1 MMVMSVLKNH
11 SARRRSIAQSCSAL
25 LVLAVGLGLLAHSPQ
40 TSAQV
45 PTQPSA
51 QTAPLVAPIGPI
63 WRSDDGF
70 AFDLKAKKRQK
81 ARQSASGIA
90 CTLNASQ
97 QRVCLVVFDEGLQ
110 AGFATVANGA
120 LHPDANPL
128 QFPGTQVELDGE
140 AAATDGR
147 YIYVAGSHSAKR
159 SDCASNP
166 GSRHVLRVALD
177 PASGRAA
184 SAAPVLDSGRL
195 WPLMQ
200 TLPELQPY
208 TGERKCLGTEP
219 PPKAP
224 KLQGQ
229 QGINIE
235 GLAVQGG
242 RLVFGYRGPV
252 VADAAL
258 TLSVDAKAL
267 FEGGDAKPQVTR
279 LALGAHR
286 GIRDM
291 VAVSDG
297 ILLLAGPDD
306 DGASSTVGWAVFHWN
321 GQPSKSLVQ
330 PKLLARLDLSA
341 VKTRTCD
348 ANLKPEALT
357 VLSETPQGYQAL
369 VLSDGLCDGG
379 PLLFQLPK

>member
-1 MMVMSVLKNH
+1 MIPITATQVL
-11 SARRRSIAQSCSAL
+11 SAQSRSTGTACSAL
-25 LVLAVGLGLLAHSPQ
+25 LALAAGLWLLGHSPLA
-40 TSAQV
+40 SA
-45 PTQPSA
+45 QPSA
-51 QTAPLVAPIGPI
+51 QTAPLVAPSGPI
-63 WRSDDGF
+63 WGSGGGF
-70 AFDLKAKKRQK
+70 SFDLKAKKRQK

-110 AGFATVANGA
+110 AGFATLTDGA
-120 LHPDANPL
+120 LRPDAKAL
-128 QFPGTQVELDGE
+128 QFPGNQLELDGE

-147 YIYVAGSHSAKR
+147 YVYVTGSHSAKR
-159 SDCASNP
+159 GDCASNP
-166 GSRHVLRVALD
+166 GSRHVLRLELD
-177 PASGRAA
+177 PVTGRAA
-184 SAAPVLDSGRL
+184 PTAVLDTGRL
-195 WPLMQ
+195 WALMQ

-208 TGERKCLGTEP
+208 VGERKCLGTES

-229 QGINIE
+229 QGVNIE

-242 RLVFGYRGPV
+242 RLVFGFRGPV
-252 VADAAL
+252 IAGAAV
-258 TLSVDAKAL
+258 TLAVDAQAL
-267 FEGGDAKPQVTR
+267 FVGGDAKPQVTQ

-306 DGASSTVGWAVFHWN
+306 DGASNTVGWAVFHWN
-321 GQPSKSLVQ
+321 GQPSQRLVQ
-330 PKLLARLDLSA
+330 PKLLARLDLST
-341 VKTRTCD
+341 VKQRSCD
-348 ANLKPEALT
+348 ADIKPEALT
-357 VLSETPQGYQAL
+357 VLTEARLGYQVL

-379 PLLFQLPK
+379 PLLFKLPK